1 MFKNAPFRLTVLIC
15 CAKVRTLLRKEM
27 QSMFGR
33 SFQASHRQDSAEA
46 RFESASC
53 CASFFAA
60 LLLLIDTVIAVSI
73 FVSADIVALLFAV
86 LVFVLSLRVLIKMF
100 AAKRSKPLAA

>member
-1 MFKNAPFRLTVLIC
+1 
-15 CAKVRTLLRKEM
+15 
-27 QSMFGR
+27 MFGR
-33 SFQASHRQDSAEA
+33 FSNRSNTNGSSDRA
-46 RFESASC
+46 FESA
-53 CASFFAA
+53 CACAAFYAA

-86 LVFVLSLRVLIKMF
+86 LVFVLSLCVLIEII

>member
-1 MFKNAPFRLTVLIC
+1 
-15 CAKVRTLLRKEM
+15 
-27 QSMFGR
+27 MFGWFCKH
-33 SFQASHRQDSAEA
+33 SNTEDSGDQA
-46 RFESASC
+46 FESASA
-53 CASFFAA
+53 CAAFFAA

-100 AAKRSKPLAA
+100 AAKQSKPLAA

>member
-1 MFKNAPFRLTVLIC
+1 MFARFFN
-15 CAKVRTLLRKEM
+15 
-27 QSMFGR
+27 G
-33 SFQASHRQDSAEA
+33 SHTQDSNDAS
-46 RFESASC
+46 FESAFA